1 MQFQPISNPSDVLAE
16 LSCQYEELG
25 KALQTSVDTPT
36 ALIVSST
43 SWTEDEDF
51 GILLTALDGLD
62 NFSRFLLGSVKFSL
76 SKNQNLCQ

>member
-1 MQFQPISNPSDVLAE
+1 MQFQPILNPSDVLAE

-25 KALQTSVDTPT
+25 KALQTSLNTPT

-51 GILLTALDGLD
+51 GILLTALDGLY
-62 NFSRFLLGSVKFSL
+62 NFSKFYVTT
-76 SKNQNLCQ
+76 